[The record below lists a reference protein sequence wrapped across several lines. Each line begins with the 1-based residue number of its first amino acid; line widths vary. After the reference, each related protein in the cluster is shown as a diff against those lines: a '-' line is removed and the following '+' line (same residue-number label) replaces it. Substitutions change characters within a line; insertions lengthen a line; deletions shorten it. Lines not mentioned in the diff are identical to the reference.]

1 VTTPSPLTPQPI
13 PGSALVTMRATRRSL
28 LRGAGIAGLA
38 LSSSSLLAACGG
50 DSGEG
55 SGGGS
60 LKVGLN
66 EAAGSGPAY
75 DREKAIVDAY
85 IKKSGTKVAINAVDH
100 NTFQEQANSY
110 LQGNPDDVFTWFAGF
125 RMDQFA
131 QSGLI
136 RDVSDAWPIDGLND
150 SFKAAATASDGKQYF
165 VPREYYPWAV
175 FYNKKVWD
183 QKGYAPPATFDEFK
197 TLMSQMK
204 KDGITPWAFGDKD
217 GWPAMGTFDILNMRI
232 NGFDFHMNLMKG
244 EEAWDSKEVKNV
256 FDTWAGLLEF
266 NQPDPLGRTWQE
278 AATSMGKGECGMY
291 LLGTFVIDAV
301 PDQVN
306 DIDMFNFPELD
317 SAIGAGAIDA
327 PIDGWCVSAATK
339 NADGALDMMK
349 WLGTTEAADAMNS
362 TKVPAIA
369 ANENAATDNYSALQK
384 KSVDL
389 VGSAEN
395 IAQFMDRD
403 TRADFA
409 STVMIPAIQTFL
421 KDPKDIDGVCKSI
434 QEQKVSIFGS

>member
-1 VTTPSPLTPQPI
+1 MTTPSPLTPQPI